1 MSITLV
7 TAGQENLWVNVWNWG
22 VLHDLVAEAAL
33 FPAEAW
39 APKRYNGSGDLD
51 ATQAATLATFLEER
65 VLPRLKDGERMF
77 IDGTVTAAPDDGAI
91 LPKRRGQLEEL
102 QPPAR
107 RARERDRAASRRAR
121 QRVVLLKGP
130 LSLTRRHR

>member
-1 MSITLV
+1 MSITLA
-7 TAGQENLWVNVWNWG
+7 TAGQEDLWVNVWNWG

-33 FPAEAW
+33 FPAEVW
-39 APKRYNGSGDLD
+39 APKRYNGGGDLD

-91 LPKRRGQLEEL
+91 YRSEEDSWKNYSLRRDVLESVIAL
-102 QPPAR
+102 L
-107 RARERDRAASRRAR
+107 RAARGS
-121 QRVVLLKGP
+121 V
-130 LSLTRRHR
+130 SFY